1 MMNMRDKRCTAR
13 KGGLPDVECRVGK
26 GSGDG
31 DGGVHN
37 EIEECKSRSRS
48 SNPAQQPIYTEHRRN
63 KIEVWCCG

>member
-1 MMNMRDKRCTAR
+1 MMNMRDKRCAAR

-37 EIEECKSRSRS
+37 EIEGCKSRSRS
-48 SNPAQQPIYTEHRRN
+48 SNS
-63 KIEVWCCG
+63 V